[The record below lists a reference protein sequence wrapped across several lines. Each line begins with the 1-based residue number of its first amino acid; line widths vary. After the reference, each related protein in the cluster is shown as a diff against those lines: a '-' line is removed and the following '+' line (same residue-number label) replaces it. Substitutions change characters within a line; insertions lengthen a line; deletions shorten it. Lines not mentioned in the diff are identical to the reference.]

1 MSYSFGQA
9 SEHLGVIKGITN
21 VFDYCVSGRTVHSN
35 LAGLKCKMPGITGV
49 YDGPKQKL
57 NTYLLNTL
65 LETRVHSGFVEEST
79 QIPTFP

>member
-1 MSYSFGQA
+1 
-9 SEHLGVIKGITN
+9 
-21 VFDYCVSGRTVHSN
+21 
-35 LAGLKCKMPGITGV
+35 MPGITGV

-79 QIPTFP
+79 QIPTFPENEDNGLNSFWGTLSLSLSLSLSLARSLALSLRLLSLLTV